1 MPLCEHTLEL
11 QLPKS
16 PPPCPKTPE
25 NGEVGDCAATIKI
38 SSVQAPPTESFTVEE
53 AVESCHLAVS
63 PKNASNGNIVEQEEG
78 EDEEESEYDSEYEYY
93 TTTEEEE
100 EEEEEEECQAQE
112 GTIL

>member
-1 MPLCEHTLEL
+1 MPLCEHTTLEL

-53 AVESCHLAVS
+53 AVAESCHLAVS
-63 PKNASNGNIVEQEEG
+63 PKNVSNGNNVEEHEE
-78 EDEEESEYDSEYEYY
+78 EDVEESEYDSEYEYY

-100 EEEEEEECQAQE
+100 EEEECLAEE
-112 GTIL
+112 GIL